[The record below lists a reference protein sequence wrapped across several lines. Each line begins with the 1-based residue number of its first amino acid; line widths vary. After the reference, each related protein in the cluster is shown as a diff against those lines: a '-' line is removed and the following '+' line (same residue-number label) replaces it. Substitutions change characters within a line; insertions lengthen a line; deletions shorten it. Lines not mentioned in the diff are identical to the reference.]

1 MGGKI
6 PRPTSLQVT
15 RAWFEGKSRDKI
27 AEELQISTGAVS
39 GIINDLR
46 KKDPQF
52 DLLREVAVKLK
63 KQGMDIESYAPL
75 VRLYEVLRE
84 KELLT
89 GITEHESLELMQDRL
104 EAIIVDLEVFCFKKE
119 QLSIQDFVSLVTN
132 MYSTADKLGIPL
144 YTFPAYI
151 MELKDRIAALR
162 KEIDQIEAKKR
173 DALRDCGMT
182 LELLQEY
189 NAYKPFLLE
198 IRKLKE
204 ELADAEEK
212 IREGEQK
219 LGKAEF
225 WNKLE
230 EGYTWSISE
239 DELNKASTALGL
251 SRLDNFDRKPS
262 LSVGDL
268 REMVM
273 DVFYHPS
280 RYEKILRQTRDI
292 YNSQHKTTIA
302 STN

>member
-6 PRPTSLQVT
+6 PRPTRLQVI
-15 RAWFEGKSRDKI
+15 RAWFEGNSRDKI

-52 DLLREVAVKLK
+52 DLLREVAVKTK
-63 KQGMDIESYAPL
+63 KQGMDIESFAPL

-89 GITEHESLELMQDRL
+89 GITGHESLELMQDRL
-104 EAIIVDLEVFCFKKE
+104 EAIIVDLEMFCFKKE

-151 MELKDRIAALR
+151 TELKDMIAALR

-182 LELLQEY
+182 LELLDEY
-189 NAYKPFLLE
+189 NGNKPFLE
-198 IRKLKE
+198 RIRKLE
-204 ELADAEEK
+204 GQLADANEK
-212 IREGEQK
+212 ICEREQDLKKEK
-219 LGKAEF
+219 F
-225 WNKLE
+225 WNEFE
-230 EGYTWSISE
+230 EAHMWSISE
-239 DELNKASTALGL
+239 NELNEASTALGL
-251 SRLDNFDRKPS
+251 SRIDNFYGNPS
-262 LSVGDL
+262 LRAGDL
-268 REMVM
+268 KEMAM

-280 RYEKILRQTRDI
+280 RYVKMLRQMRDI
-292 YNSQHKTTIA
+292 YNSHHKTTIA